1 MTAQVM
7 LNLNDLRV
15 EFLQSLAKDLAL
27 PAFPPS
33 GFAFSCHSPLVT
45 CQIYSQ

>member
-1 MTAQVM
+1 MTAQAM

-15 EFLQSLAKDLAL
+15 EFLQNLAKDLAL

-33 GFAFSCHSPLVT
+33 GFAFCYSPLVT
-45 CQIYSQ
+45 CQICSQ